1 MIPLIAIG
9 LSMELVYMACAA
21 GGGALI
27 VLQTVLA
34 LVGVGDAD
42 VDGSDFDVH
51 GDVHGGHPGDGS
63 FHLFSLRAVFSF
75 FTFFGLAGWAAT
87 SAGWIPIVTVLVAFA
102 AGLAVML
109 GVAWLLRA
117 QSKLQSEGTIRPENA
132 LGRTA
137 RVYLRIPAS
146 NSGRGKITVV
156 VQSRSHEFN
165 AFTNGPAIPT
175 GATVKV
181 VKMSTPDT
189 FEVEPAPGDQP

>member
-1 MIPLIAIG
+1 MIPLIDIG

-34 LVGVGDAD
+34 LAGVADAD
-42 VDGSDFDVH
+42 VAGSDFDVH
-51 GDVHGGHPGDGS
+51 GDAHDGQHGDGS

-87 SAGWIPIVTVLVAFA
+87 SAGWNPALTVLVAFS

-117 QSKLQSEGTIRPENA
+117 QSKLESAGTLRPENA
-132 LGRTA
+132 LGKTA
-137 RVYLRIPAS
+137 RVYLRVPAS
-146 NSGRGKITVV
+146 NTGRGKITVV
-156 VQSRSHEFN
+156 VQNRSHEFN
-165 AFTNGPAIPT
+165 AFTNGPEIPT

-181 VKMSTPDT
+181 VKLSTPDT
-189 FEVEPAPGDQP
+189 FEVEPVPGERS